1 MNLLGIGPL
10 ELLLIFL
17 LVIIIFGPKDL
28 QKTGKAIGRGL
39 NKLIHSAEW
48 RVITQTGKELKN
60 LPTRLMRDAN
70 LEETSPEIGQQLP
83 AAKPVETPPAPE
95 PPVLP
100 SPEMPASPSASSEA
114 KEAPAAEEDNA

>member
-39 NKLIHSAEW
+39 NKLIRSAEW
-48 RVITQTGKELKN
+48 QALKQTSKEIQN
-60 LPTRLMRDAN
+60 LPTRLMKEAN
-70 LEETSPEIGQQLP
+70 LEEIRNEIGQQP
-83 AAKPVETPPAPE
+83 SAAKPVETPPAPE

-100 SPEMPASPSASSEA
+100 SPEMPASPSAPSEA